1 MKRNSTAGRRL
12 LAFLLTLAM
21 LAGMPAFVPAMAE
34 DALAPAPLPDK
45 YVIDGV
51 TYYNVDSPNF
61 DVQKKFFKDLISARS
76 PELGN
81 LSIGDL
87 WLLTAVGLD
96 QMYMTGNT
104 DSEKQAAKKAILEG
118 YIGEPATGAVVKEAP
133 KWVNSGDSGY
143 VEQSMKVI
151 SFKGVFRHT
160 VRFSDFKVTAVLP
173 DAKAPDS
180 YVSVSDTDGDE
191 TSYSLG
197 ARNDTATDG
206 VRVMQTLKDSY
217 SGTVSSSVN
226 HSFKYGFEES
236 VQWGFEFKFFKM
248 GSDISFGFKATQEIQ
263 DGWEKTTSETRERGI
278 DHSTEVPM
286 EPYTVARIVTS
297 KGTTNTTT
305 KYNCAIGLSYKV
317 SVFNEFAALDNPD
330 FFIHVGGDY
339 TFDADARKDL
349 DRRAFKEGS
358 AEYDRERID
367 WPGVLADDDIKDAV
381 RKITAHVPMS
391 ATGATFTSTLKSTVT
406 SIDGKTPIYP
416 LAYLTLAAPKVP
428 YISQQEIT
436 YGVYKYL
443 QQTMQVGDA
452 SYTNYLQVEGWN
464 DKNAPYFGF
473 SKKNGHWVVADENGV
488 EMKPEDAPVTLE
500 TSSAYGECCYTAVKP
515 GTCYLKYVI
524 NEDCYSSAD
533 RPDVFA
539 TNDSLEFTAA
549 LRIDVVTPEVDAT
562 PVVSGSYKGVVNA
575 AEDSIEGKDKLRVRC
590 YDSSG
595 KGVKASYTW
604 ESQDLPEW
612 GIQLSS
618 DGKVTFTE
626 AGTYKVRARCGKHY
640 SDWVEITAEALGGV
654 GTSAGER
661 KPRVTVEAYSD
672 SEFVV
677 RGGYRG
683 VVDAKPES
691 IEDSYIDCKGLSV
704 KVYDGTGKQ
713 IPAAVT
719 WEAREKKGIEL
730 TPKGKVSFTKPGT
743 YHVRA
748 CSGKYHSA
756 WVKITATRQPRPET
770 LLTFSKSI
778 SETVDAGR
786 VILLTA
792 DGRTIE
798 RCASSNTDVAIVDDS
813 GILQTLKPG
822 KVKITVVTTDGK
834 KLTLKLKVQTP
845 VPPEKVTIEEGKKV
859 KVKLGE
865 RLALTASLTPANAVT
880 TLTWTSSDRKVA
892 KVDALGN
899 VTAVSEGTA
908 KITVTTDN
916 GKTAGIKVKVVAAAP
931 EAVTIENGKKATL
944 YAGELM
950 QLVATVS
957 PRDASQA
964 VTWTS
969 SKKKVAVVDEN
980 GLVTAVAPGKAK
992 IIATTLDGK
1001 QSAAITIT
1009 VNKGTNPAGLS
1020 SSDATGLVIRTEAV
1034 PPETDETE

>member
-1 MKRNSTAGRRL
+1 MKRNSTAGKRL

-21 LAGMPAFVPAMAE
+21 LAGMLAFVPAMAE
-34 DALAPAPLPDK
+34 DAPAPLPDK

-61 DVQKKFFKDLISARS
+61 DVQKKFFKDLISAKS

-87 WLLTAVGLD
+87 WMLAAVGLNTL
-96 QMYMTGNT
+96 YMTGKT
-104 DSEKQAAKKAILEG
+104 DSEKKAAKKAILEG
-118 YIGEPATGAVVKEAP
+118 YVGEPVSGIVVKEEP

-143 VEQSMKVI
+143 VEQSMKVL
-151 SFKGVFRHT
+151 SFNGVFKHT

-173 DAKAPDS
+173 DAKAPNS
-180 YVSVSDTDGDE
+180 YVSVSDTDGEE

-197 ARNDTATDG
+197 ARNDSATDG
-206 VRVMQTLKDSY
+206 AEVTQTLKDSY

-226 HSFKYGFEES
+226 QSKKYAFEES
-236 VQWGFEFKFFKM
+236 VQWGFEFKFFGM
-248 GSDISFGFKATQEIQ
+248 TSNISFGFKATEEIQ
-263 DGWEKTTSETRERGI
+263 NGWEETTSETREQGI
-278 DHSTEVPM
+278 DHSTVVPM
-286 EPYTVARIVTS
+286 EPYTVVRIVTT

-305 KYNCAIGLSYKV
+305 DYNCAIGLSYKV
-317 SVFNEFAALDNPD
+317 SVINEFASLENAD

-349 DRRAFKEGS
+349 NQRAFKEGS
-358 AEYDRERID
+358 AEYDKQRID
-367 WPGVLADDDIKDAV
+367 WLRVLADGDIKDAIQ
-381 RKITAHVPMS
+381 KITTHVPMS
-391 ATGATFTSTLKSTVT
+391 ATGASFTSTLKSTLT
-406 SIDGKTPIYP
+406 SIDGKSPIYP

-428 YISQQEIT
+428 YISQQEVT

-443 QQTMQVGDA
+443 RQTMNVGDA

-473 SKKNGHWVVADENGV
+473 SKKNGHWVVADGNGV

-562 PVVSGSYKGVVNA
+562 PVVIGSYMGIVDA
-575 AEDSIEGKDKLRVRC
+575 AEDSIEGKGKLQVRC
-590 YDSSG
+590 YDSTG
-595 KGVKASYTW
+595 KGVKANYTW

-626 AGTYKVRARCGKHY
+626 AGTYKVRARCGKNY
-640 SDWVEITAEALGGV
+640 SDWVEITAEALGGYRE
-654 GTSAGER
+654 SERER
-661 KPRVTVEAYSD
+661 KPKVTVEAYSD

-691 IEDSYIDCKGLSV
+691 IENSYIDCKGLSV

-713 IPAAVT
+713 IPAAIT
-719 WEAREKKGIEL
+719 WEAREKRGIEL

-770 LLTFSKSI
+770 LFTFSRNI
-778 SETVDAGR
+778 SETVNAGK
-786 VILLTA
+786 VILLTVE
-792 DGRTIE
+792 GSTIE
-798 RCASSNTDVAIVDDS
+798 RCSSSNTDVAVVDDN
-813 GILQTLKPG
+813 GILQTLNPG

-859 KVKLGE
+859 KVKLRE
-865 RLALTASLTPANAVT
+865 RLALTALLTPANAVA
-880 TLTWTSSDRKVA
+880 TLTWTTSDKKVA

-899 VTAVSEGTA
+899 VTAVSEGAA

-916 GKTAGIKVKVVAAAP
+916 GKSASIKVKVVAAAP
-931 EAVTIENGKKATL
+931 EGVTIENGKKATL
-944 YAGELM
+944 YAGDLM

-969 SKKKVAVVDEN
+969 SKSKVAKVDEN

-992 IIATTLDGK
+992 ITATTLDGK
-1001 QSAAITIT
+1001 KSATITIT
-1009 VNKGTNPAGLS
+1009 VQEVTNSASLS
-1020 SSDATGLVIRTEAV
+1020 PDATGLEVRMEAV
-1034 PPETDETE
+1034 PPETDEAE